1 MARSLTTKNLYEKK
15 PGKIVKMDSQV
26 LTEAIGAGAQ
36 LKGLWLI
43 YGSEKN
49 GKTWLTLQ
57 LAKAI
62 AKFHDITYISG
73 EEGTDVSF
81 KMSAKRAGV
90 TMADKIKWSEYIPF
104 TEVKEKFKKPRS
116 SEVIVMDN
124 ATVWADE
131 IKTSGFW
138 NLAEA
143 LPGKLIIV
151 VAHEE
156 RKFPVPACAKLVSKM
171 AKVII
176 NVKGL
181 EAFVTS
187 RYSAG
192 GQITINEE
200 KSEMYWGAK
209 A

>member
-15 PGKIVKMDSQV
+15 PGKLVKMANQL
-26 LTEAIGAGAQ
+26 LTDAIGAGAQ

-43 YGSEKN
+43 YGNEKN
-49 GKTWLTLQ
+49 GKSWFTLQ

-62 AKFHDITYISG
+62 AAYHDITYVSG
-73 EEGTDVSF
+73 EEGTDDSF
-81 KMSAKRAGV
+81 KMSAKRAGI
-90 TMADKIKWSEYIPF
+90 TMADRIKWSEYLPF
-104 TEVKEKFKKPRS
+104 TEVEEKFKKAKS

-131 IKTSGFW
+131 IKPSGFW
-138 NLAEA
+138 KLAEA
-143 LPGKLIIV
+143 LPSKLIIV

-156 RKFPVPACAKLVSKM
+156 RKFPVPACAKHVSKM